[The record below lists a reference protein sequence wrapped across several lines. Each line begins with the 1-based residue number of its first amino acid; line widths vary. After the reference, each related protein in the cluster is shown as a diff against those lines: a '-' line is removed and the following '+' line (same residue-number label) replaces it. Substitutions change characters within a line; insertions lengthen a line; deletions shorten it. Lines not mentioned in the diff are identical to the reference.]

1 MAELQPHRVRSAEL
15 FRNGIIV
22 TFADGKSALFPAELL
37 YASLPE
43 AQELGENEEEEET
56 NC

>member
-1 MAELQPHRVRSAEL
+1 MGELQPHRVRSAEL

-43 AQELGENEEEEET
+43 AQELCENEEDEET
-56 NC
+56 NS